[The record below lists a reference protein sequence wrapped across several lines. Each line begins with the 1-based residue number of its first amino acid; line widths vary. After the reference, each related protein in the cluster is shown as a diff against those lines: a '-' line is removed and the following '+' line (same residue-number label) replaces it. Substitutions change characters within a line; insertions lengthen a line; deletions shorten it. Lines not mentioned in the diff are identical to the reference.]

1 MDLIS
6 AKIAK
11 QYTMESIIS
20 VVSDNEPAVSTCK
33 IKSVSS
39 LMTHTHIHAHR
50 QLSKETKNLCV
61 LSGTLKIS

>member
-1 MDLIS
+1 MDLIL

-33 IKSVSS
+33 IKSDSS
-39 LMTHTHIHAHR
+39 LMTHTHTCTHTTIKR
-50 QLSKETKNLCV
+50 D
-61 LSGTLKIS
+61 